1 MTATLA
7 QKKRAKRRTRPIY
20 AVVRPVADMETG
32 EERLGILAM
41 HPIDRQL
48 MKERGYRAGDELRM
62 EIKRRRNVKF
72 HRLMHAVGALLVENV
87 EGFEQFDAHG
97 AIVHV
102 QTLANVCCETQMV
115 DIGTIKFGDISVPVG
130 RVPVKVPRSMAFDE
144 MDEDEAHTLFEGTTA
159 YIAEHHA
166 HVMLDE
172 VRADFWEMVNGS
184 ER

>member
-72 HRLMHAVGALLVENV
+72 HRLMHAVGAQRWWRTSRASSNSTRT
-87 EGFEQFDAHG
+87 APSSTCRPWPTS
-97 AIVHV
+97 A
-102 QTLANVCCETQMV
+102 AETQMV

-159 YIAEHHA
+159 TSPSTT
-166 HVMLDE
+166 
-172 VRADFWEMVNGS
+172 RT
-184 ER
+184 